1 MPSISWLRSPGLR
14 GARTGIHSRFRRRC
28 SPALSY
34 SRARCSASRSLARF
48 YLLSCLP
55 ISFLSSY
62 FFPTVVA
69 AAARRNGRDF
79 LTASHALRP
88 FRCCFIPAAGCSGAG
103 LSSCL
108 QPILL
113 CRTSWAHSRRRGSDS
128 CRLRLIQPQRG
139 CARFGSN
146 CRLGASP
153 SFLIRA
159 TRAQIVDRQIGRD
172 RGVPISPH
180 LRSSSGRRYAGPRPR
195 PIIDANSQQVR
206 LGHGGYGSDRGGA
219 ADRGGSHALVYA
231 RHWKDDYRRTL
242 PSRCADSAS
251 GAGTAIQSMNLSSF
265 ERLPPCAPV
274 RLW

>member
-28 SPALSY
+28 SPALSH

-180 LRSSSGRRYAGPRPR
+180 IRSSSGRRYAGPRPR
-195 PIIDANSQQVR
+195 PIIDARILSKF
-206 LGHGGYGSDRGGA
+206 GSDTEDMEAIEA
-219 ADRGGSHALVYA
+219 APPIAAVRMLWCMLGTGKTTIAARFQAAALIA
-231 RHWKDDYRRTL
+231 RAAREPRS
-242 PSRCADSAS
+242 SR
-251 GAGTAIQSMNLSSF
+251 
-265 ERLPPCAPV
+265 
-274 RLW
+274 